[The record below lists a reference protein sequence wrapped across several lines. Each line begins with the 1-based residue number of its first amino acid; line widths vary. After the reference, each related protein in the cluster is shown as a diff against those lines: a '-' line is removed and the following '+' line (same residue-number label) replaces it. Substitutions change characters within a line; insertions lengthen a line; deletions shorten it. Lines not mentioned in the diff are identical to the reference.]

1 MHRQT
6 NGRRSWLLLMF
17 VCAANLLLFGVQ
29 ADAQSRSSL
38 TRQLKSIEGRKSAVR
53 SRLRDAKNDQLN
65 ARNKLVVAQR
75 DLAQAEREL
84 RVAEQR
90 LEQTRATIRRVK
102 AELAAT
108 EATLCRH
115 TAELQQRVVVTYK
128 AGVPSYLEV
137 LLNAT
142 DFNDFATRADFNRR
156 IAAED
161 TRLLQAMLDYQDLRQ
176 KQEQQLRSTECEQ
189 VSLRREVTQQRDQV
203 AKKKAVASQMLAKAT
218 SDRATLECQLAEMEA
233 ASKSIEGML
242 AKLPSGTGQAGSY
255 QGKWAG
261 TFSWPLRG
269 RLTSPFGYR
278 MHPILGYRK
287 MHTGIDI
294 AAPGGT
300 PIKAAA
306 AGRVVHAG
314 WKGAY
319 GVCVIID
326 HGSGMS
332 TVYGHMRSG
341 SLKVSSGQVVSRG
354 QVIGGCGTTGLS
366 TGNHLHFEVRTNGR
380 LVNPMG
386 YL

>member
-1 MHRQT
+1 MLRQT
-6 NGRRSWLLLMF
+6 EHYRLRLLLMF
-17 VCAANLLLFGVQ
+17 VLAANLLLLVVH

-38 TRQLKSIEGRKSAVR
+38 TRQLRGIESRKSAVR
-53 SRLRDAKNDQLN
+53 NRLRDVKNDQLN
-65 ARNKLVVAQR
+65 ARNNLVVAQR
-75 DLAQAEREL
+75 DLAEAERQL
-84 RVAEQR
+84 RTAERR
-90 LEQTRATIRRVK
+90 LEYTRATIRRVK

-108 EATLCRH
+108 EATLDRH
-115 TAELQQRVVVTYK
+115 KAEMQRRIVVTYK

-142 DFNDFATRADFNRR
+142 DFSDFATRADFNRR
-156 IAAED
+156 IASED
-161 TRLLQAMLDYQDLRQ
+161 TRLLQAMIDYQQRRE
-176 KQEQQLRSTECEQ
+176 KQQEQLRSVECEQ
-189 VSLRREVTQQRDQV
+189 VELRRKITSQRDQV
-203 AKKKAVASQMLAKAT
+203 AKKKAVAGQLLAKAN
-218 SDRATLECQLAEMEA
+218 SDRATLERQLAEMEA
-233 ASKSIEGML
+233 ASKNIEGL
-242 AKLPSGTGQAGSY
+242 LSRLPSGTGQAGSY

-261 TFSWPLRG
+261 TFDWPLRG

-380 LVNPMG
+380 LVNPID